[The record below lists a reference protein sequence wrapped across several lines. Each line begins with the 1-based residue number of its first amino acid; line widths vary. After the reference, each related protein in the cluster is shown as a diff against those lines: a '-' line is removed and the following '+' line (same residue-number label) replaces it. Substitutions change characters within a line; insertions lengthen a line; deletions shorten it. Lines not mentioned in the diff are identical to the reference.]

1 MLVSH
6 RRHAPIA
13 GICIELDRLLAPSWI
28 ARRVRLAGVVQDE
41 SLTAGLGKGTASERV
56 RLDVVLRGRL
66 EATVGG
72 RSFVIGPGDFLLVPR
87 LAACVTRGDGDNE
100 ILELDWDPGA
110 PVAAN
115 TVSDIEHGTLSST
128 ARAGARALGSALA
141 QVDGR
146 TLHATAPIVADAFR
160 ALAADGLPVDPRAAE
175 GVAAGGS
182 ASDQALFD
190 AIDAALAN
198 LEASPA
204 VVGLEQQLGWA
215 RRTVSRRASELHQRY
230 GIQGLDGESWR
241 SVRDFY
247 RVLIG
252 TIFASSPDIT
262 TRGLATILGYTS
274 PDALCHAFANA
285 GLPSPGAVKKLRRA
299 A

>member
-28 ARRVRLAGVVQDE
+28 ARRVRLSGVVQDE
-41 SLTAGLGKGTASERV
+41 SLTTGLGKGTASERV

-72 RSFVIGPGDFLLVPR
+72 RSFALGPGDFLLVPR

-100 ILELDWDPGA
+100 ILELDWDADA

-115 TVSDIEHGTLSST
+115 TVTGIEHGALSQD
-128 ARAGARALGSALA
+128 ARAGARALVSALA
-141 QVDGR
+141 NADGNALGETAR
-146 TLHATAPIVADAFR
+146 TVAETFR
-160 ALAADGLPVDPRAAE
+160 ALTAEGLPIDPRAAE
-175 GVAAGGS
+175 AVAHGS
-182 ASDQALFD
+182 SPPDQALFD
-190 AIDAALAN
+190 AIDAALVN
-198 LEASPA
+198 LESTPA

-215 RRTVSRRASELHQRY
+215 RRTVSRRASEL
-230 GIQGLDGESWR
+230 
-241 SVRDFY
+241 
-247 RVLIG
+247 
-252 TIFASSPDIT
+252 
-262 TRGLATILGYTS
+262 
-274 PDALCHAFANA
+274 CHAFANA
-285 GLPSPGAVKKLRRA
+285 GLPSPGAVQKLRRA

>member
-28 ARRVRLAGVVQDE
+28 ARRVRLSGVVQDE
-41 SLTAGLGKGTASERV
+41 SVTSGLGKGTASERV
-56 RLDVVLRGRL
+56 RLDVVLCGRL
-66 EATVGG
+66 EAMVGG
-72 RSFVIGPGDFLLVPR
+72 RSFALGPGDFLLVPR

-100 ILELDWDPGA
+100 ILELDWDADA
-110 PVAAN
+110 PIAAN
-115 TVSDIEHGTLSST
+115 AVKGIEHGALSGNARDGAATLAT
-128 ARAGARALGSALA
+128 ALANADGRALGRAE
-141 QVDGR
+141 R
-146 TLHATAPIVADAFR
+146 TVADTFH
-160 ALAADGLPVDPRAAE
+160 ALAAEGLPIDPRAAE
-175 GVAAGGS
+175 GVAVGSS

-190 AIDAALAN
+190 AIDAALVN
-198 LEASPA
+198 LESTPA

-230 GIQGLDGESWR
+230 GIHGADGESWR

-252 TIFASSPDIT
+252 TIFASNPDVT
-262 TRGLATILGYTS
+262 TRGLAAMLGYTS

-285 GLPSPGAVKKLRRA
+285 GLPSPGAVQKLRRA